1 MLKELEEKAIL
12 NPVEKEHVEPK
23 AVKIDLDDYDNDIFV
38 QDIIPE
44 EDYIEL
50 YKECIYEITDV
61 LDDYRIIVQ
70 KVLLDKYTNI
80 DADVLSRQEIN
91 KIFDDIEYAIWYEQ
105 TVVYNLFDDIERYF
119 KVFLFKN
126 ILKETFDEYF
136 TDTVAKNALEEL
148 EKDLESLDMDK
159 IKNIF
164 QAFGV
169 ANGLKLGG

>member
-12 NPVEKEHVEPK
+12 NPIEKEYVEPK

-91 KIFDDIEYAIWYEQ
+91 KIFDEIEYAIWYEQ
-105 TVVYNLFDDIERYF
+105 TVVYNLFDDVERYF
-119 KVFLFKN
+119 KVFLFKD
-126 ILKETFDEYF
+126 ILKRTFDEYF